1 MCPEAGG
8 GGGGWGVGGGRASLR
23 GGAFLPLGECEERIL
38 ARGAGREMVETCP
51 SPPGSPAIVAWLWV
65 LQRGGQ
71 WALHL
76 QDMRPLHSRWV

>member
-8 GGGGWGVGGGRASLR
+8 GDRSKSQ
-23 GGAFLPLGECEERIL
+23 GGAILPLGECEERIL
-38 ARGAGREMVETCP
+38 AHGAGREMVEACL

-71 WALHL
+71 WGL
-76 QDMRPLHSRWV
+76 QPGPGRQGAGAGAQGS